1 MVGTHCRVRNTARP
15 RHSLRKVCNIGFIAV
30 VRTLAENTI
39 AAWDFYAENK
49 DKVKWDL
56 TVMNPPFVCHYLLL
70 QELFSLLPFACRYS
84 GYEIL
89 LSGGIMHFVFR
100 SHSLSQPAI
109 HDVSNINS
117 LNESLRQLHDAI
129 LLEGKTEEEL
139 KPGSSW
145 VDVRDLAEA
154 HVRAL
159 RVQEAGGER
168 IIISAG
174 TPFVF
179 LYMFCTNIYVGLA
192 S

>member
-1 MVGTHCRVRNTARP
+1 
-15 RHSLRKVCNIGFIAV
+15 
-30 VRTLAENTI
+30 
-39 AAWDFYAENK
+39 
-49 DKVKWDL
+49 
-56 TVMNPPFVCHYLLL
+56 
-70 QELFSLLPFACRYS
+70 
-84 GYEIL
+84 
-89 LSGGIMHFVFR
+89 MHFLFR